1 MDAANDSAHAD
12 VAPGRAAEFACAR
25 CGARAMRVVVTSG
38 DDPPGTDGRVRAAGA
53 GVRVECGTF
62 DLWTAVSE
70 VGDDGAELHRVS
82 RELVPFYCPP
92 CAVSYCSAHWETWD
106 EYDTDYP
113 GGWYEGTRGRCP
125 EGHVRLITD

>member
-1 MDAANDSAHAD
+1 
-12 VAPGRAAEFACAR
+12 
-25 CGARAMRVVVTSG
+25 MRVVVTSA
-38 DDPPGTDGRVRAAGA
+38 DDPPDPDGRVRPAGA

-70 VGDDGAELHRVS
+70 VGGGAPLIELIRTADATGLHRLS
-82 RELVPFYCPP
+82 RELVPFYCPG
-92 CAVSYCSAHWETWD
+92 CGDSYCSAHWDTSD

-125 EGHVRLITD
+125 EGHIRLITD